1 MLDKIYTF
9 NKTRIDSSKNKPNI
23 HNRNKNSNV
32 LVMCPTSIHVSCLMA
47 PSIRSGLDYLHTCI
61 CYDRHSHYS
70 VVHKSL
76 KKTLYPKQRI
86 YDVFGLIY
94 TVIRFIVKYMAV
106 GVAQSNLV
114 IYCNPLYYIFAQNN
128 FIHGSYS

>member
-1 MLDKIYTF
+1 
-9 NKTRIDSSKNKPNI
+9 
-23 HNRNKNSNV
+23 
-32 LVMCPTSIHVSCLMA
+32 MCPTSIHVSCLMA

-61 CYDRHSHYS
+61 CYDRRSHYS

-94 TVIRFIVKYMAV
+94 TVIRFRVKYMAV